1 MQLLDCPEQETG
13 AIYVGITRYNHSQ
26 VPLTQKERFVPIR
39 KKIVDDQGH
48 IIAGCLAEMYCWHI
62 VWVDVLWVDEPY
74 RKQGLGSQLLQA
86 VEDDARRAGC
96 ELIHLDTF
104 DFQAKDFYLRHGY
117 EVFGILEDCPKG
129 HCRYNLKKTL
139 TPC

>member
-1 MQLLDCPEQETG
+1 MKILDCPEQETG
-13 AIYVGITRYNHSQ
+13 VIYEGITRYNNSC
-26 VPLTQKERFVPIR
+26 VPLTQEKRWIPIR
-39 KKIVDDQGH
+39 KKIVDDAGN

-62 VWVDVLWVDEPY
+62 AWVDVLWVDEPY
-74 RKQGLGSQLLQA
+74 RKQGLGSQLLKA
-86 VEDDARRAGC
+86 VEDEARQAGC

-129 HCRYNLKKTL
+129 HRRYNLKKKL
-139 TPC
+139 